1 MLNQRMLIPD
11 CHNLFVLCMQSVRVI
26 AGLGNPESR
35 YDGTRHNIGFAAVD
49 RLAEAHSASWKAEAR
64 FCAHTASVVIAGKPV
79 LLLKPQTFMNASSKA
94 IGNVCRY
101 YKWSPKSVLVVVD
114 EFQFPLG
121 QTKLTLKGSAG
132 GHNGVDDIVGQLGSE
147 FPRLR
152 IGIAPDQPTPMKM
165 TDYVLGKFSPEE
177 INTLATCWE
186 RILSEMKLII
196 QKGPDLA
203 INTINQR
210 ILKNEPTKKSQ
221 ISSDH
226 YPGHPRV

>member
-1 MLNQRMLIPD
+1 
-11 CHNLFVLCMQSVRVI
+11 MQSVRVI

-49 RLAEAHSASWKAEAR
+49 KLAEACSASWKVETR
-64 FCAHTASVVIAGKPV
+64 MCAHTASISIAGKPV
-79 LLLKPQTFMNASSKA
+79 LLIKPQTFMNASSKA

-114 EFQFPLG
+114 EFQLPLG
-121 QTKLTLKGSAG
+121 QAKLTLKGSAG
-132 GHNGVDDIVGQLGSE
+132 GHNGVDDIIQRFGSE

-152 IGIAPDQPTPMKM
+152 IGIAPEEPTPMKM

-177 INTLATCWE
+177 INTLANCWE
-186 RILSEMKLII
+186 RILTEMKLII
-196 QKGPDLA
+196 QRGPDLA

-210 ILKNEPTKKSQ
+210 ILKNEPSKKSE
-221 ISSDH
+221 
-226 YPGHPRV
+226 V